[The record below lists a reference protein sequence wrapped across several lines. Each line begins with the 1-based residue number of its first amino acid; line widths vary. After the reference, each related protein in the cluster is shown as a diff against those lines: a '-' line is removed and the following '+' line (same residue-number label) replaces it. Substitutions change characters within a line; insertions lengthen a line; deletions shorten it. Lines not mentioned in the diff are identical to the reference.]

1 MSLLPKRSRF
11 LKPGEED
18 LIASEEIDE
27 CPEGAVVSNVASI
40 RHIDQQRQSLPT
52 FKWRS
57 HFLYLLETSRVVV
70 VTGETGS
77 GKSTQL
83 PQYIYEAGWVRGTS
97 KYIAVTQPRRVA
109 AINLAARV
117 AEEKDCNLGNE
128 VGYLI
133 RFEDCFKPG
142 RTSILYM
149 TDGMLIQ
156 EMTRDPLL
164 QNYRVIMLDEVHE
177 RSLQVDLLMGLVKK
191 ILRKRLHDLRVVVSS
206 ATLEAQNFISYFKDL
221 NLREPIVE
229 ESDTRLKPVSHL
241 HVEGR
246 QHPVRIFYL
255 RDPTPCYVTEARKT
269 IFKLHEDRPLGADI
283 LVFLTSRPFSSFV
296 ALADLVFIQFFS
308 KTFFNIGQDEVN
320 RLVSELVDEYR
331 DRKERFIQKQQQ
343 SKEGRGGGDRYPPLR
358 SLPLYGGLPA
368 HEQLRV
374 FERPTHAV
382 RTVVVATNVAEAS
395 VTLPRIGYVIDCGY
409 ARLRAYNAN
418 NSLEALVTLPVSK
431 ASANQRAGRAG
442 RVRVGEVYRLY
453 TEDAYHHILP
463 RFTAP
468 ESQRSDL
475 ATSLLRLKTLGVDSL
490 VRFDWLPPRPPARH
504 LGQAAE
510 QLVSLGALTVAA
522 GMPMTERG
530 AQLSALCSACGLT
543 QPAAAAALL
552 GAVEEG
558 CTLEVAAIVALMQLQ
573 NVFVSSASYRRTA
586 DRSRRVLFGT
596 TAGDHLTELNAFTA
610 YETQASILN
619 QSELQ
624 RWCQSVGLNARA
636 LQHALYLRDRI
647 LGMLQRSKM
656 PCVAVEPPGNPLP
669 IVRALLRGFFMQVAH
684 LAPSGTHYTTVR
696 GDHALRLH
704 PSCVLYAAP
713 STARWPKWILFTRVH
728 LSAPL
733 SDNPAAA
740 ATVSPT
746 ATCVS
751 GVSAIQPDWLMELA
765 PHYFQYGTARE
776 HVLNK

>member
-1 MSLLPKRSRF
+1 MAIPYKRARF

-18 LIASEEIDE
+18 LIVSEEIDE
-27 CPEGAVVSNVASI
+27 STEGLVVANITGI
-40 RHIDQQRQSLPT
+40 RQIDQQRQSLPT

-83 PQYIYEAGWVRGTS
+83 PQYIYESGWVKGTS

-109 AINLAARV
+109 AITLATRV
-117 AEEKDCNLGNE
+117 AEEKDCRLGNE

-133 RFEDCFKPG
+133 RFEDCFRLG

-164 QNYRVIMLDEVHE
+164 QNYRVIILDEVHE
-177 RSLQVDLLMGLVKK
+177 RSLQVDLLLGLVKK
-191 ILRKRLHDLRVVVSS
+191 ILRKRLNDLRVIISS
-206 ATLEAQNFISYFKDL
+206 ATLEAQNFIDYFKDL
-221 NLREPIVE
+221 NLRDSSVLDETIGK
-229 ESDTRLKPVSHL
+229 TLTPVSHL

-246 QHPVRIFYL
+246 QHPVNIFYL

-269 IFKLHEDRPLGADI
+269 VFKLHENRPLGADI
-283 LVFLTSRPFSSFV
+283 LVFLTS
-296 ALADLVFIQFFS
+296 
-308 KTFFNIGQDEVN
+308 QDEVN
-320 RLVSELVDEYR
+320 RLVGELIDEYR
-331 DRKERFIQKQQQ
+331 DRKERFIQTQDRQK
-343 SKEGRGGGDRYPPLR
+343 SRGFRVSNDRYPPLR

-395 VTLPRIGYVIDCGY
+395 ITLPRVGYVIDCGY
-409 ARLRAYNAN
+409 ARLKAYNPDNA
-418 NSLEALVTLPVSK
+418 LEALVTLPVSK

-453 TEDAYHHILP
+453 TEEAHRLILP

-475 ATSLLRLKTLGVDSL
+475 SAALLRLKSLGVDSL
-490 VRFDWLPPRPPARH
+490 VKFDWLPPRPPSRH

-510 QLVSLGALTVAA
+510 RLVSLGALAVAT

-530 AQLSALCSACGLT
+530 VKLGSLCSACGLND
-543 QPAAAAALL
+543 PAAAAALL

-558 CTLEVAAIVALMQLQ
+558 CTMEIAAIVALMQLQ
-573 NVFVSSASYRRTA
+573 SVFVSNANYRKTA

-596 TAGDHLTELNAFTA
+596 TSGDHLTELNAFTA
-610 YETQASILN
+610 FEAHS
-619 QSELQ
+619 SELNPVELQ
-624 RWCQSVGLNARA
+624 KWCQSAGLNARA
-636 LQHALYLRDRI
+636 LQHAVYLRDRI
-647 LGMLQRSKM
+647 LGVLERSKM
-656 PCVAVEPPGNPLP
+656 PCVSVEPPGNPQP
-669 IVRALLRGFFMQVAH
+669 IIRALLRGFFTQVAQ
-684 LAPSGTHYTTVR
+684 LSPSASHYVTVR
-696 GDHALRLH
+696 GNHALRLH

-713 STARWPKWILFTRVH
+713 STSRWPKWILFSRVH
-728 LSAPL
+728 LSAPVH
-733 SDNPAAA
+733 DNPSAASTSSDPA
-740 ATVSPT
+740 IAT
-746 ATCVS
+746 ATCIS
-751 GVSAIQPDWLMELA
+751 GVSAIEPDWLMELA
-765 PHYFQYGTARE
+765 PHYFHFGTARE
-776 HVLNK
+776 HALSK

>member
-1 MSLLPKRSRF
+1 MAIPYKRARF

-18 LIASEEIDE
+18 LIVSEEVDE
-27 CPEGAVVSNVASI
+27 SSEGSVVSNITGI

-83 PQYIYEAGWVRGTS
+83 PQYIYEAGWVKGTS

-109 AINLAARV
+109 AITLATRV
-117 AEEKDCNLGNE
+117 AEEKDCRLGNE

-142 RTSILYM
+142 RTHILYM

-164 QNYRVIMLDEVHE
+164 QNYRVIILDEVHE
-177 RSLQVDLLMGLVKK
+177 RSLQVDLLLGLVKK
-191 ILRKRLHDLRVVVSS
+191 ILRKRLNNLRVVISS
-206 ATLEAQNFISYFKDL
+206 ATLEAQNFVDYFKDL
-221 NLREPIVE
+221 NLRDSSVLE
-229 ESDTRLKPVSHL
+229 EGSGKNLIPVSHL

-246 QHPVRIFYL
+246 QYPVKIFYL
-255 RDPTPCYVTEARKT
+255 QDPTPCYVTEARKT
-269 IFKLHEDRPLGADI
+269 VFKLHENRPLGADI
-283 LVFLTSRPFSSFV
+283 LVFLTS
-296 ALADLVFIQFFS
+296 
-308 KTFFNIGQDEVN
+308 QDEVN
-320 RLVSELVDEYR
+320 RLVSELIDEYR
-331 DRKERFIQKQQQ
+331 DRKERFIQK
-343 SKEGRGGGDRYPPLR
+343 KEHQKSQGSRVSNDRYPPLR

-395 VTLPRIGYVIDCGY
+395 ITLPRVGYVIDCGY
-409 ARLRAYNAN
+409 ARLRAYNPDNA
-418 NSLEALVTLPVSK
+418 LEALVTLPVSK

-442 RVRVGEVYRLY
+442 RVRIGEVYRLY
-453 TEDAYHHILP
+453 TEEAYRLILP

-475 ATSLLRLKTLGVDSL
+475 SAALLRLKSLGVDSL
-490 VRFDWLPPRPPARH
+490 AKFDWLPPKPPARH

-510 QLVSLGALTVAA
+510 RLVSLGALTVAF
-522 GMPMTERG
+522 GMPVTERG
-530 AQLSALCSACGLT
+530 AKLGALCSACGLND
-543 QPAAAAALL
+543 PAAAAALL

-558 CTLEVAAIVALMQLQ
+558 CTMEIAAIVALMQLQ
-573 NVFVSSASYRRTA
+573 SVFVSNANYRKTA

-596 TAGDHLTELNAFTA
+596 TSGDHLTELNAFTA
-610 YETQASILN
+610 YEAQS
-619 QSELQ
+619 SELNPVELQ
-624 RWCQSVGLNARA
+624 KWCQSAGLNARA
-636 LQHALYLRDRI
+636 LQHAVYLRDRI
-647 LGMLQRSKM
+647 LGVLLRSKM
-656 PCVAVEPPGNPLP
+656 PCVSVEPPGNPQP
-669 IVRALLRGFFMQVAH
+669 IIRALLRGNIVFQVAQ
-684 LAPSGTHYTTVR
+684 LSPSGSHYVTVR

-713 STARWPKWILFTRVH
+713 STSRWPKWILFSRVH
-728 LSAPL
+728 LSAPVH
-733 SDNPAAA
+733 DNPSVSAANSDS
-740 ATVSPT
+740 TIST
-746 ATCVS
+746 ATCIS
-751 GVSAIQPDWLMELA
+751 GVSAIESEWLMELA
-765 PHYFQYGTARE
+765 PHYFHYGTARE
-776 HVLNK
+776 HALSK